1 MIFAPEAIASYVE
14 MAAKEQIDKLKE
26 GMPDLDIEAT
36 TITMTIKMDPLVPG
50 GVAISANGVVFH
62 TEKLDNDLEQR
73 KLDWLMS
80 GDTGISSEAIF
91 AVLSGIQPRST
102 KHNWPYDPSDFGRCL
117 RMLERIP
124 EFRPRLKE
132 VPTAMPAWKP
142 MIDAWDQIES
152 FYKSE
157 VEASGR
163 WGSAPQTYELIKQ
176 AEKKCSELA
185 KALTE

>member
-1 MIFAPEAIASYVE
+1 MIFTPAAISSYVE
-14 MAAKEQIDKLKE
+14 MSAKEHIAELKKT
-26 GMPDLDIEAT
+26 MPDLVIEPT
-36 TITMTIKMDPLVPG
+36 TVTMTIKMDPQVPG
-50 GVAISANGVVFH
+50 GIAISANGVAFPQS
-62 TEKLDNDLEQR
+62 TPKDEYEQR

-80 GDTGISSEAIF
+80 GDTGVSSQAIF
-91 AVLSGIQPRST
+91 SVLEGRMPHNT
-102 KHNWPYDPSDFGRCL
+102 THNWPYDPSDFGRCL

-132 VPTAMPAWKP
+132 VSIAMPAWKP

-176 AEKKCSELA
+176 AEKKCSDLA
-185 KALTE
+185 KLDG